1 MKEMHSINNIM
12 CYRKRKF
19 EKCRFSLFCVAF
31 QGKTHAF
38 SAKMV
43 DGEIQAFNQ
52 FEGLLHL
59 KRGIISSN
67 KPARD
72 PQPGTS
78 QSANGLVVVRKWPSC
93 DSKDYPIDYNKTQV
107 FCGKSEVQWPS
118 YASL

>member
-59 KRGIISSN
+59 KRGIIVKKQGVISLCVGLRLEKNYELLNKVLIARIKSTTFGVYSFIISLSQYTKSS
-67 KPARD
+67 
-72 PQPGTS
+72 
-78 QSANGLVVVRKWPSC
+78 
-93 DSKDYPIDYNKTQV
+93 
-107 FCGKSEVQWPS
+107 
-118 YASL
+118 